1 MNDIVRTDNHRGGRR
16 SRDRGSRGERQFVNL
31 LQENGIAAERISLSG
46 SAGGKFAGDVLIP
59 LLGVDR
65 IAEVKTRASGFRQL
79 YAWLAGRDL
88 LALKADRAD
97 WLIVLHFKTFIEIT
111 AATALAKQHSG
122 FADFRDPLRAPSGA
136 DALDKTRRQM
146 MRKESKMTNTNLP
159 APIKDVIARLLQVA
173 QETSGLGRLLKF
185 NKGKYFT
192 GDDEVSIGREK
203 IAHVLSLARG
213 WVKFVD
219 GKVVQQEIG
228 KVAEGYK
235 QAVRN
240 ELGDLDESK
249 WERDARGNP
258 RDPWSEQMYLPMED
272 AETGEIAV
280 FVTGSH
286 GGKGAIRALLN
297 VAGRNLDKGAP
308 VIRLAVSSYRH
319 RTFGRI
325 ETPDF
330 PVVSWTGSSGVVE
343 KPAVAEELND
353 EIPYTL

>member
-1 MNDIVRTDNHRGGRR
+1 
-16 SRDRGSRGERQFVNL
+16 
-31 LQENGIAAERISLSG
+31 
-46 SAGGKFAGDVLIP
+46 
-59 LLGVDR
+59 LG
-65 IAEVKTRASGFRQL
+65 
-79 YAWLAGRDL
+79 
-88 LALKADRAD
+88 
-97 WLIVLHFKTFIEIT
+97 
-111 AATALAKQHSG
+111 
-122 FADFRDPLRAPSGA
+122 
-136 DALDKTRRQM
+136 
-146 MRKESKMTNTNLP
+146 
-159 APIKDVIARLLQVA
+159 
-173 QETSGLGRLLKF
+173 
-185 NKGKYFT
+185 
-192 GDDEVSIGREK
+192 
-203 IAHVLSLARG
+203 
-213 WVKFVD
+213 KFVD

-240 ELGDLDESK
+240 ELGDLDESR

-297 VAGRNLDKGAP
+297 VAGRNLDKGP

-343 KPAVAEELND
+343 KPAVAEETQRRDSLHPLGRVDAEPIGLARHCARFRRPD
-353 EIPYTL
+353 EPGPGC